1 MIRFIIKPLFI
12 LLLIIVPVL
21 AQDVCPPNNLTVT
34 PGVGTLNVSWENPGF
49 YYGTHEVSPQ
59 SANYHTGTV
68 EQNAGF
74 SETSRIKSISQ
85 SVGWAMFDITSLP
98 PGQEPLTV
106 DFNFYVYSTNFPYW
120 SVTPVTSNPLTTD
133 YNTLYADIVEG
144 ASGPGDYGNFTEPSD
159 YSPGHYTY
167 PLAGTVFEDIA
178 NASESQNWFTVGIVD
193 YDFSDSYY
201 IYLEGWAQANPPSL
215 TVTYGEGER
224 YIVPA
229 IPYPGADAAD
239 IAEYKQA
246 VSDGLQEEVE
256 TEHAQVVVNN
266 DRNNARDC
274 LGAVG
279 YYIFMDGDTL
289 LYSNR
294 NEFDM
299 DGTIGQEY
307 CFYATS
313 EVDVPDS
320 TTVISSD
327 TTEVTNSDLFFSEYA
342 EGSSYNKY
350 LEIYNAVSYTHLRA
364 HET

>member
-1 MIRFIIKPLFI
+1 VIRFIIKPLFI

-74 SETSRIKSISQ
+74 SETSRIKSISY

-98 PGQEPLTV
+98 PGIEPLTV
-106 DFNFYVYSTNFPYW
+106 DFNFYVYETNYPYW

-178 NASESQNWFTVGIVD
+178 NASESQNWFTIGIVD
-193 YDFSDSYY
+193 YDYSTSYY
-201 IYLEGWAQANPPSL
+201 IFLEGWAQSNPPSL

-224 YIVPA
+224 YIVQ
-229 IPYPGADAAD
+229 PYRTLVQTLQ
-239 IAEYKQA
+239 ILLNTSKQ
-246 VSDGLQEEVE
+246 S
-256 TEHAQVVVNN
+256 
-266 DRNNARDC
+266 
-274 LGAVG
+274 
-279 YYIFMDGDTL
+279 
-289 LYSNR
+289 
-294 NEFDM
+294 
-299 DGTIGQEY
+299 
-307 CFYATS
+307 
-313 EVDVPDS
+313 
-320 TTVISSD
+320 
-327 TTEVTNSDLFFSEYA
+327 VTACRKRWKQNTPKL
-342 EGSSYNKY
+342 
-350 LEIYNAVSYTHLRA
+350 
-364 HET
+364 